1 MRWFLLSG
9 DVLDPAVMVA
19 KFKPGV
25 LTLTDRL
32 TSLLPESE
40 REIRKGREAAH
51 IEAGVPQLLAER
63 IVVLTTLST
72 AMDIIEIADQVHGD
86 LGEIG
91 RLYFAV
97 GAGYGLLLIRRKSR
111 QMVQTTGWQRLAAD
125 ALADD
130 STSLQR
136 EITAGLAA
144 RGSAVQAADI
154 PAALLDILGEIGRT
168 TPPDLAMLTVAS
180 RRIRAAAAGM

>member
-1 MRWFLLSG
+1 
-9 DVLDPAVMVA
+9 MVP

-25 LTLTDRL
+25 MSLTGQL

-40 REIRKGREAAH
+40 REIRRTRELAH
-51 IEAGVPQLLAER
+51 IESGVPQALAER

-72 AMDIIEIADQVHGD
+72 AMDIIEIADHAHAD
-86 LGEIG
+86 LAETG
-91 RLYFAV
+91 RLYFSV
-97 GAGYGLLLIRRKSR
+97 GAEYGLLLIRRQSR
-111 QMVQTTGWQRLAAD
+111 LMQQSTAWQRLAAD

-130 STSLQR
+130 STALQR

-144 RGSAVQAADI
+144 KDAHTAPTEI
-154 PAALLDILGEIGRT
+154 PTMLRDILAEISRT

-180 RRIRAAAAGM
+180 RRIRAAASGLPG